1 MLSTTPRAW
10 IRLPVSGGRLDL
22 LNPSPQ
28 AWTDEDLAVRI
39 ARTYRWGG
47 DSAWSLPLSVAQH
60 SLTVLALRRQWAK
73 EPLPVEQQLRCLLHD
88 GEEAFLSFDC
98 ITPLKGV
105 LGQPFKDVCD
115 RLMGA
120 IEERYALC
128 AWEPEEYRVHKEADR
143 IAAACEAVH
152 VVGWPRHEVRDVLG
166 ITHSILDA
174 DPLPRPSGYAPWE
187 PWPANVAADQFINEL
202 RQLTEARRG

>member
-1 MLSTTPRAW
+1 MLSTSPRAW

-28 AWTDEDLAVRI
+28 AWSDEDLAVRI

-47 DSAWSLPLSVAQH
+47 DSAWPLPLSVAQH
-60 SLTVLALRRQWAK
+60 SLSVLALQRQWAE
-73 EPLPVEQQLRCLLHD
+73 EPLPAQQQLKCLLHD

-105 LGQPFKDVCD
+105 LGQPFKEVCD
-115 RLMGA
+115 RLMDA
-120 IEERYALC
+120 IEMRYSLP

-143 IAAACEAVH
+143 TAAACEAVH
-152 VVGWPRHEVRDVLG
+152 VVGWQRQEVQEVLG
-166 ITHSILDA
+166 ITHSVLEE

-187 PWPANVAADQFINEL
+187 PWPADLAADLFLREL
-202 RQLTEARRG
+202 RGLIQACR

>member
-1 MLSTTPRAW
+1 MPPSTTRAW

-22 LNPSPQ
+22 LNPSPD

-47 DSAWSLPLSVAQH
+47 DSAWPLPLSVAQH

-73 EPLPVEQQLRCLLHD
+73 ELLPIEQQLKCLLHD
-88 GEEAFLSFDC
+88 AEEAFLSFDC
-98 ITPLKGV
+98 ITPLKAV

-120 IEERYALC
+120 IEERYSLKP
-128 AWEPEEYRVHKEADR
+128 WEPEEYRVHKDADR

-152 VVGWPRHEVRDVLG
+152 VVGWQRQEVREVLG
-166 ITHSILDA
+166 ITHAVLED
-174 DPLPRPSGYAPWE
+174 DPLPRPAGYAPWE
-187 PWPANVAADQFINEL
+187 SWPADVAANLFLKEL
-202 RQLTEARRG
+202 RSLIQAQRG

>member
-1 MLSTTPRAW
+1 M
-10 IRLPVSGGRLDL
+10 SGGRLDL

-60 SLTVLALRRQWAK
+60 SLAVLALRRQWAGDA
-73 EPLPVEQQLRCLLHD
+73 LPMEQQLKCLLHD
-88 GEEAFLSFDC
+88 AEEAFLSFDC

-120 IEERYALC
+120 IEERYSLLP
-128 AWEPEEYRVHKEADR
+128 WEAEEYRVHKEADR
-143 IAAACEAVH
+143 IAAAYEAVH
-152 VVGWPRHEVRDVLG
+152 VVGWQRHEVRDVLN
-166 ITHSILDA
+166 ITHAILEK
-174 DPLPRPSGYAPWE
+174 DPLPRPEGYAPWE
-187 PWPANVAADQFINEL
+187 PWPADVAAHLFLQEL
-202 RQLTEARRG
+202 RQLIQGRRG